1 MIILSRSP
9 KNNGTYSSQQYKPP
23 VTKNNDQSMKLLG
36 ISSCKLK
43 TADIVTIA
51 HGCWSLEA
59 KFILRFVQLI
69 DKIRSTWQ
77 NNLVSCGAPFA
88 WKKSEGSQSG
98 ETEVQTER
106 NRASSKLV

>member
-9 KNNGTYSSQQYKPP
+9 KNDGIYSSQQYEPP
-23 VTKNNDQSMKLLG
+23 VTKNNDQGMKLLG

-43 TADIVTIA
+43 AADIVTIA

-69 DKIRSTWQ
+69 DKNPVYVAKQPGKLRCPICLEEIKKETLLYVYEALA
-77 NNLVSCGAPFA
+77 LV
-88 WKKSEGSQSG
+88 
-98 ETEVQTER
+98 
-106 NRASSKLV
+106 